1 MILVDTSVWVEVLRD
16 KKGEVVHAF
25 RGRVGAEICVL
36 TRFTQLELLQGVRN
50 EMAWKQL
57 DDYLETQYYLEATEN
72 TWKEAA
78 RIFFELRR
86 KGVTSSSPVDC
97 CIAQIAIESGVLLL
111 HRDRDFE
118 RIARIRPLIAE
129 RFVLG

>member
-25 RGRVGAEICVL
+25 RGRVGAEIGVL
-36 TRFTQLELLQGVRN
+36 TRFTQLELLQGIRN
-50 EMAWKQL
+50 EMEWKQL
-57 DDYLETQYYLEATEN
+57 DDYLESQYYLEATEN

-86 KGVTSSSPVDC
+86 KGVTPSSPVDC

-118 RIARIRPLIAE
+118 KIARIRPLIAE

>member
-25 RGRVGAEICVL
+25 RDRVGAEICVL

-50 EMAWKQL
+50 EMEWKQL

-78 RIFFELRR
+78 RVFFELRR
-86 KGVTSSSPVDC
+86 KGVPLSSPVDC